1 MQSCRVPF
9 EREHKESLGATA
21 SSSQFKPT
29 IALHR
34 IAQLHPTL
42 IHLHFNMNPERGLQA
57 AFGTVLAFSLLWMF
71 ATLLPD
77 DGRGAGESSTVE
89 SNRPGRVANGS
100 QYMLDRDFVN
110 FKADNGNAMKIIH
123 ASSPHIIQRVGSQ
136 YPSHRSK
143 RGVIAAVLTI
153 ASSDHFLMQKLNA
166 NVVSSSSH
174 MRTQSSPKQT
184 QPSSTST
191 LTHSK
196 RRLFPAWAWYSI
208 VFVLFKTR
216 FYTKKS
222 NRTAYED
229 DAFLAKSGLNAH
241 LEYGLEYE
249 DDEDM
254 LSVDHSHYGSTSW
267 NELNKFDV

>member
-1 MQSCRVPF
+1 
-9 EREHKESLGATA
+9 
-21 SSSQFKPT
+21 
-29 IALHR
+29 
-34 IAQLHPTL
+34 
-42 IHLHFNMNPERGLQA
+42 MNPERGLQA

-77 DGRGAGESSTVE
+77 DGRGAGESTTVE
-89 SNRPGRVANGS
+89 SNRLGRVANGS

-123 ASSPHIIQRVGSQ
+123 ASSPQIIQRVGSQ

-153 ASSDHFLMQKLNA
+153 ASSDHFLMQKLNP
-166 NVVSSSSH
+166 NVVSASSH

-184 QPSSTST
+184 QPSSTQPSLIQSGDSFRPGLGTALSSYCSRRVST
-191 LTHSK
+191 PRNH
-196 RRLFPAWAWYSI
+196 
-208 VFVLFKTR
+208 
-216 FYTKKS
+216 
-222 NRTAYED
+222 ED
-229 DAFLAKSGLNAH
+229 DAFLTKSGLNAH

>member
-1 MQSCRVPF
+1 
-9 EREHKESLGATA
+9 
-21 SSSQFKPT
+21 
-29 IALHR
+29 
-34 IAQLHPTL
+34 
-42 IHLHFNMNPERGLQA
+42 MNPERELQA

-123 ASSPHIIQRVGSQ
+123 ASSPQIIQRVGSQ

-143 RGVIAAVLTI
+143 RVVIAAVLTI

-166 NVVSSSSH
+166 NVVSSSSQ

-229 DAFLAKSGLNAH
+229 DAFLTKSGLNAH